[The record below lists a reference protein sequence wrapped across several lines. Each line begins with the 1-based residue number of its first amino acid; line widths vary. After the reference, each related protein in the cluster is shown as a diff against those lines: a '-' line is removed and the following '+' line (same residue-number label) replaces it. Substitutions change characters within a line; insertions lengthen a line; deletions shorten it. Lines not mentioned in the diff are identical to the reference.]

1 MAKDRESLT
10 IDSEINAEIKKEA
23 TKQRRSFSG
32 MIEFICSEY
41 LMALKKQKR
50 GEKK

>member
-1 MAKDRESLT
+1 MAKDRESIT
-10 IDSEINAEIKKEA
+10 IDSDVNKGIKEEA

-41 LMALKKQKR
+41 IMALKKTQR
-50 GEKK
+50 GGKK

>member
-1 MAKDRESLT
+1 MAKDRESIT
-10 IDSEINAEIKKEA
+10 IDKDINAGIKQEA
-23 TKQRRSFSG
+23 ENQRRTFSG

-41 LMALKKQKR
+41 LMALKKPKR